1 MDITCYTFPYIPLH
15 RYPWCSGLRP
25 RPCRIS
31 CRQNIYFCLIR
42 RLIRQKYHISL
53 TIRKLRA
60 QHQLLAFI
68 WLTSVT
74 SIDSD
79 IFKPFSQ
86 SVNMPFVTVWQA
98 SFIVSEIA
106 KRVLEK
112 HDMEDYPSSDGVEK
126 VLHPNLTLSEFS
138 KSEKKPLKSSATPAV
153 R

>member
-1 MDITCYTFPYIPLH
+1 M
-15 RYPWCSGLRP
+15 
-25 RPCRIS
+25 
-31 CRQNIYFCLIR
+31 
-42 RLIRQKYHISL
+42 
-53 TIRKLRA
+53 
-60 QHQLLAFI
+60 
-68 WLTSVT
+68 T

-86 SVNMPFVTVWQA
+86 FVNMPFVTVWQA
-98 SFIVSEIA
+98 LFTVSEIA

-138 KSEKKPLKSSATPAV
+138 KSEKKPLKSSATLAV